1 MNDIAIVKDM
11 FATCGVNSLRLW
23 KIEDDELMFYD
34 VPLPA
39 ENMILTAIDH
49 TPVLNAPYNCSL
61 ILVGTSKGDMM
72 VINSDTLEFIQ
83 NINMFD
89 GEIGFIKSTSQSI
102 LIGNEH
108 GDFINSP
115 IIDGSNLVS

>member
-1 MNDIAIVKDM
+1 
-11 FATCGVNSLRLW
+11 
-23 KIEDDELMFYD
+23 
-34 VPLPA
+34 
-39 ENMILTAIDH
+39 
-49 TPVLNAPYNCSL
+49 
-61 ILVGTSKGDMM
+61 M

-115 IIDGSNLVS
+115 IIDGSNLVSQEGTCLRLDSPVIAASFDS